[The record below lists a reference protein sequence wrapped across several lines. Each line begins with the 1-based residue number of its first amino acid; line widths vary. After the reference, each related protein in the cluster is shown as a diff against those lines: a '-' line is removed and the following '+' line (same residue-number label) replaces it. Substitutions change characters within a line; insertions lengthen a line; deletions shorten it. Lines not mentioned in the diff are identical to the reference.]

1 MKNNSTIDIRLA
13 NPEEADFIAS
23 GQLAMAL
30 ETENIKLDSDIV
42 SQGVM
47 AVFDDPGK
55 GFYLLAQSAGIN
67 CGCLLITPEWSDWRN
82 SWVWWIQSVYVL
94 PAYRKEGVF
103 GTMYDYIRQLVLQRQ
118 DVSGIRLYVDNT
130 NQRAREVYTRIGMNG
145 EHYRTFEWMKPK

>member
-1 MKNNSTIDIRLA
+1 MKNNSNIDIRLA
-13 NPEEADFIAS
+13 CSDEADYIANS
-23 GQLAMAL
+23 QVSMAW
-30 ETENIKLDSDIV
+30 ETEEYKLDIDAV

-55 GFYLLAQSAGIN
+55 GFYLIAQSGGIN

-103 GTMYDYIRQLVLQRQ
+103 GTMYDYIRQLVLQRN
-118 DVSGIRLYVDNT
+118 DVAGIRLYVDNT
-130 NQRAREVYTRIGMNG
+130 NLRAREVYNRMGMNG